1 MLTTTAVTSLA
12 TAGVDIVEVLR
23 GSTAGPLLVA
33 AGAAGGAA
41 AGAALVTVASWLV
54 LGRDRDR
61 AHARDPQ
68 YAGDHAR
75 VRDPAHARD
84 HARVRVVQVAGV
96 VALLLTSAEVVL
108 LLADGAGIG
117 DRWLTVVLARLLLL
131 LAFLERDGHRRA
143 RDLLSVP
150 VLASS
155 LLGAPLAAG
164 ASPTPVV
171 LSAAVAG
178 LAGSALVLRFA
189 TRVPLPRRSAASRPA
204 PVPATTAILLLLIA
218 FGVGLATLSTPEAVP
233 PHHQERVVVDGLTFD
248 LTIAPARPGPN
259 EAHLYAFDAAGQPT
273 PVREVSIEVEG
284 APGTAHELFEVSPD
298 HHLTY
303 ALELPPDSGWRVVF
317 QLTGTDGRARTLELP
332 VPGEGG

>member
-54 LGRDRDR
+54 LGRGRDR
-61 AHARDPQ
+61 AHARDPR
-68 YAGDHAR
+68 YAGDH
-75 VRDPAHARD
+75 AHARD
-84 HARVRVVQVAGV
+84 HARVRGVQVAGV

-189 TRVPLPRRSAASRPA
+189 TRVPPPRRSAASRPA
-204 PVPATTAILLLLIA
+204 PVPATTAILLIA

-259 EAHLYAFDAAGQPT
+259 EAHLYAFDAAGQPA

-303 ALELPPDSGWRVVF
+303 ALELPPDSGWQVVF